1 MAATDGRRREKEKQ
15 QKQKQHQ
22 QQQQQQ
28 QKIMYHHEKSKGICE
43 LLVHSRT
50 PGGLVRRPVCF
61 NNHQNNNNNNKRR
74 TSIVIKLTI
83 ALDGSL
89 FLAKHFNHNS
99 ITESIQD
106 MAQHYQKHAERVL
119 LLLDKLL
126 KHQQKQPHYSP
137 PIKAAFTRHHDHQT
151 DMEIILP
158 SSFFLPHSPSKGRAR
173 IWLRSI
179 MDIDPTTEPGFVIS
193 EHDNDTQPIDSA
205 YFRELQLF
213 LDQVDSM
220 IGSGFGNIEPSAT

>member
-15 QKQKQHQ
+15 QHQ
-22 QQQQQQ
+22 QQTFL
-28 QKIMYHHEKSKGICE
+28 YHHEKSKGMCE

-61 NNHQNNNNNNKRR
+61 NNNKNNNNNNKRCA
-74 TSIVIKLTI
+74 SILIKLTI

-89 FLAKHFNHNS
+89 FLAKHFKHNS
-99 ITESIQD
+99 IIESIQD
-106 MAQHYQKHAERVL
+106 MAQHYHRHVERVL
-119 LLLDKLL
+119 LLLDELL
-126 KHQQKQPHYSP
+126 KYQQKQPHYSP

-151 DMEIILP
+151 NMEIILP
-158 SSFFLPHSPSKGRAR
+158 SSFFSPHSPSKGRAR
-173 IWLRSI
+173 IWLRSV
-179 MDIDPTTEPGFVIS
+179 MDIDPTTETGFFIS
-193 EHDNDTQPIDSA
+193 EHDNDTQPIDPT

-220 IGSGFGNIEPSAT
+220 IGSGFGNIVPSSRYSLPSTP